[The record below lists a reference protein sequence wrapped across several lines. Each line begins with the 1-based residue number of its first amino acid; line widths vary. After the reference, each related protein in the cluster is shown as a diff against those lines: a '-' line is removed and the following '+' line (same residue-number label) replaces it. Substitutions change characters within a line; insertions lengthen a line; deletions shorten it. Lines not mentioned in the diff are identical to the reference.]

1 MSLVLLAIVALPLL
15 GSAALL
21 GAGRLAGSGAAAPA
35 ARASIERVAPAFATV
50 LSGVTLLFAVMTL
63 ADRPWASAG
72 PVTEIDLRWVPSLGL
87 RFHLG
92 LDGISAPL
100 VLLTAGLT
108 FLVCLHLQLST
119 SSLPQQHPGLRPLL
133 GCVLAVEGGAIATFL
148 ALDLLLWFVAFE
160 VVLVPMW
167 AIIRFWG
174 DDHDLAARRDAAMRF
189 VLFTALGSTLLLL
202 GILLVIT
209 STGTGD
215 IVALT
220 AQRGDA
226 MAHGLQVTAAALMV
240 AGLMVKVPVWPLHS
254 WLPPAHTVA
263 PTAGSVLLA
272 GVLLKLGTYGLV
284 RLVVPVVPQGFSVV
298 APYLAGFGVV
308 GILWGG
314 LACLVERDLKRL
326 VAYSSVAHMGFV
338 AVGIASGSPQGLQGA
353 LFANVAH
360 GLVTG
365 LLFLVA
371 GALKERSGGSALS
384 TIGSALRERRPRLGW
399 LLAFGCVAGLGLPG
413 LAGFWGEILAAYG
426 AWAPAADRPLGL
438 MRVIAV
444 LTVAGTALAA
454 AYLLRV
460 LYRLWHGAA
469 PVVADEPAPP
479 APQGARG
486 SDSSPRPDASAVE
499 LVVTV
504 PLVLAT
510 TVLGLLPW
518 LLLDLTSPA
527 VDLVLG
533 LGRGFV

>member
-1 MSLVLLAIVALPLL
+1 MSIVLLFLVAVPLL
-15 GSAALL
+15 GSVALL

-35 ARASIERVAPAFATV
+35 ARASIERAAPALATS
-50 LSGVTLLFAVMTL
+50 LSGLTALFAVTTL
-63 ADRPWASAG
+63 AGRPWASAQ
-72 PVTEIDLRWVPSLGL
+72 PVAEVDLRWVPALGL

-92 LDGISAPL
+92 IDGISAPL

-108 FLVCLHLQLST
+108 FLVCLHLQLSQ
-119 SSLPQQHPGLRPLL
+119 SSLPQHHPGLRPLL
-133 GCVLAVEGGAIATFL
+133 DCVLAVEGGAIATFL

-160 VVLVPMW
+160 IVLVPMW
-167 AIIRFWG
+167 AVIRFWG

-189 VLFTALGSTLLLL
+189 VLFTAFGSTLLLL
-202 GILLVIT
+202 GILLVAT
-209 STGTGD
+209 SAGTSD

-220 AQRGDA
+220 ADRGDSLA
-226 MAHGLQVTAAALMV
+226 RGIQVTAAALMV

-284 RLVVPVVPQGFSVV
+284 RLVVPVVPQGFSAV
-298 APYLAGFGVV
+298 APYLAGLGVV
-308 GILWGG
+308 GIVWGG
-314 LACLVERDLKRL
+314 LACLVEPDLKRL

-338 AVGIASGSPQGLQGA
+338 AVGIASGSAQGLQGA

-371 GALKERSGGSALS
+371 GSLKERSGGSGLAA
-384 TIGSALRERRPRLGW
+384 IGSALRERRPRLGW

-426 AWAPAADRPLGL
+426 AWDPAPDRPLAL
-438 MRVIAV
+438 FRVVAV
-444 LTVAGTALAA
+444 LTVVGTALAA

-460 LYRLWHGAA
+460 LYRLWHGDAA
-469 PVVADEPAPP
+469 PSDESEP
-479 APQGARG
+479 GG
-486 SDSSPRPDASAVE
+486 PDAYRRSDKSSRADATTTE
-499 LVVTV
+499 LVVMA
-504 PLVLAT
+504 PLVVT
-510 TVLGLLPW
+510 TAVLGLLPW

-527 VDLVLG
+527 VHLLLG
-533 LGRGFV
+533 LGRGVV

>member
-1 MSLVLLAIVALPLL
+1 MSLVLLILVAVPLL
-15 GSAALL
+15 GSLGLL
-21 GAGRLAGSGAAAPA
+21 GAGRLAGTGAGETAV
-35 ARASIERVAPAFATV
+35 RDSVDRVAPAVASV
-50 LSGVTLLFAVMTL
+50 LSGLTLLFSIMTL
-63 ADRPWASAG
+63 FARPWSGSG
-72 PVTEIDLRWVPSLGL
+72 PVAELDWRWVPSLGL

-100 VLLTAGLT
+100 VLLTTGLT
-108 FLVCLHLQLST
+108 FLVCLHLQMSQT
-119 SSLPQQHPGLRPLL
+119 SLPATHPGLRLLL

-148 ALDLLLWFVAFE
+148 SLDLLLWFVAFE
-160 VVLVPMW
+160 IVLVPMW

-174 DDHDLAARRDAAMRF
+174 DDHDPAARRAAATRF

-202 GILLVIT
+202 GILLVT
-209 STGTGD
+209 SDAGTSD

-220 AQRGDA
+220 RQHGD
-226 MAHGLQVTAAALMV
+226 GLQWTVQVTAAALMV
-240 AGLMVKVPVWPLHS
+240 TGLMVKVPVWPLHT

-284 RLVVPVVPQGFSVV
+284 RLVVPVVPQGFSSV
-298 APYLAGFGVV
+298 APYLGGLGVV
-308 GILWGG
+308 GIMWGG
-314 LACLVERDLKRL
+314 FACLVERDLKRL

-371 GALKERSGGSALS
+371 GALKERSGGAGLAA
-384 TIGSALRERRPRLGW
+384 IGSALRERRPRLGW

-413 LAGFWGEILAAYG
+413 LAGFWGEFLAAYG
-426 AWAPAADRPLGL
+426 AWSPAPDRPLAV

-444 LTVAGTALAA
+444 LTVMGTALAA

-460 LYRLWHGAA
+460 LYRLWHGDAG
-469 PVVADEPAPP
+469 PVVPVDRAA
-479 APQGARG
+479 
-486 SDSSPRPDASAVE
+486 DASRLE
-499 LVVTV
+499 LLVTV
-504 PLVLAT
+504 PLVVAT

-518 LLLDLTSPA
+518 LLLDVTAPA
-527 VDLVLG
+527 VRLLLG
-533 LGRGFV
+533 LGRGEV

>member
-1 MSLVLLAIVALPLL
+1 MSLVLLLLVVVPIL

-35 ARASIERVAPAFATV
+35 ALASVERAAAPFAT
-50 LSGVTLLFAVMTL
+50 A
-63 ADRPWASAG
+63 ASAVTAVFALLTLTAKPWDSAR
-72 PVTEIDLRWVPSLGL
+72 PVAEVDFHWVPALGL

-108 FLVCLHLQLST
+108 FLVCLQLQLSDR
-119 SSLPQQHPGLRPLL
+119 SLPADHPGRRQLL
-133 GCVLAVEGGAIATFL
+133 GCILAVEAGALGTFL

-167 AIIRFWG
+167 AIIRLWG
-174 DDHDLAARRDAAMRF
+174 DDHDIAARRDASMRF

-202 GILLVIT
+202 GILLVAVT
-209 STGTGD
+209 AGTTD

-220 AQRGDA
+220 N
-226 MAHGLQVTAAALMV
+226 AHGDGIARGVQVTAAALMV
-240 AGLMVKVPVWPLHS
+240 VGLMVKVPVWPLHT

-298 APYLAGFGVV
+298 APYLAVAGAVS
-308 GILWGG
+308 ILWGG

-371 GALKERSGGSALS
+371 GALKERAGGSTMDS
-384 TIGSALRERRPRLGW
+384 IGSALRDRSPRLGW

-426 AWAPAADRPLGL
+426 AWQPAADRPLGVL
-438 MRVIAV
+438 RVVAV
-444 LTVAGTALAA
+444 VTVAGTALAA

-460 LYRLWHGAA
+460 LYRLWHGDAA
-469 PVVADEPAPP
+469 ERATAGAEPE
-479 APQGARG
+479 
-486 SDSSPRPDASAVE
+486 SDASAVE
-499 LVVTV
+499 LAVTA

-518 LLLDLTSPA
+518 LLLNLTAPA

-533 LGRGFV
+533 LGRGVV